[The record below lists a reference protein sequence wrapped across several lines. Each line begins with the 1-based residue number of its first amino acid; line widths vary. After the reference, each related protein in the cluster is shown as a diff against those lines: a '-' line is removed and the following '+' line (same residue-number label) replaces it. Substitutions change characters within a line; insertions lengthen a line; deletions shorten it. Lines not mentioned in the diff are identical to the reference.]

1 MRPTP
6 PETIAGIVR
15 ILRETVA
22 PAVDDPH
29 ARAQLQQIVTVL
41 GQLRVEDPAADL
53 AAENERL
60 HRLLDRCA
68 DWAGADGQRRGA
80 FGLAGVESP
89 AATTLAIAHAT
100 NSTYRRELEEFL
112 TELRAWRSTYGRE
125 DSDALVEAIG
135 HELAGDDPEENRDP

>member
-6 PETIAGIVR
+6 SETITGIVR

-41 GQLRVEDPAADL
+41 GQLRVDDPAADL

-60 HRLLDRCA
+60 HRLLGRCA
-68 DWAGADGQRRGA
+68 DWASADGHRRGA
-80 FGLAGVESP
+80 FAVASPESP
-89 AATTLAIAHAT
+89 TATTFAIAHAT
-100 NSTYRRELEEFL
+100 NSAYRRELEVFL
-112 TELRAWRSTYGRE
+112 TELRAWRGTYGRE
-125 DSDALVEAIG
+125 DSDDAGRG
-135 HELAGDDPEENRDP
+135 HRARAGR